1 MKKYIKLLISLI
13 LIFTFLVTF
22 VSATNINMNLLTSDY
37 NNTSSS
43 TVENNT
49 VNSVNNENVNSDNNN
64 LNEANENAI
73 SENTNTAQEMNQ
85 RVTSVTTDSNED
97 FLNAENILSIII
109 IVIGILLILLAY
121 DTVIYFFGNKL
132 LNYLTFML

>member
-64 LNEANENAI
+64 LKEANENVI

-85 RVTSVTTDSNED
+85 SVT
-97 FLNAENILSIII
+97 
-109 IVIGILLILLAY
+109 
-121 DTVIYFFGNKL
+121 
-132 LNYLTFML
+132 